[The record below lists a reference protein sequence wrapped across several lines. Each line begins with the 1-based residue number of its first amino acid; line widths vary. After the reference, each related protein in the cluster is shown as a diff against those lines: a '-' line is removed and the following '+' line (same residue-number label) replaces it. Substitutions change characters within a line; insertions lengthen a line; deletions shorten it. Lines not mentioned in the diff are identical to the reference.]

1 MALEGLHY
9 ASSVRLWRLN
19 GVGTTLIGRLD
30 HRQSSPWYYKQ
41 FAFTIFFVP
50 VYLGR
55 FYAVQRAKKFRGWKV
70 AGWLSDAEMA
80 ARVGKRAY
88 WWFKTQALLA
98 PCLMLIFFAALFAF
112 AIWSDEHPP
121 RV

>member
-1 MALEGLHY
+1 MEGLHY
-9 ASSVRLWRLN
+9 ASSVGLRRIN
-19 GVGTTLIGRLD
+19 GIGTTLIGRLND
-30 HRQSSPWYYKQ
+30 AQSSPWYYKQ

-88 WWFKTQALLA
+88 WSFKFRALLV
-98 PCLMLIFFAALFAF
+98 PCLMLIFVAALFAY
-112 AIWSDEHPP
+112 AIWADEHLP